1 MDYPFIV
8 LRKKIKSR
16 LRKVKRVEPNNIKF
30 LMNKNK
36 KISIIIPCY
45 NEQDVLPELF
55 RRMTGA
61 AEGWDLDWEIICIDD
76 GSCDNTWNLLCEQHE
91 KNPRWSAISFS
102 RNFGHQ
108 TAVSAGIFHAT
119 GDAVIVIDADL
130 QDPPEE
136 LHRFIEKWQKGYDIV
151 YAVRQKRKE
160 SLIKRISYWA
170 FYRIMSKMIDFELP
184 LDSGDFCIM
193 DRKVVDIINSMPERN
208 RFVRGLRAWS
218 GFKQTGLVYERHARA
233 AGEAK
238 YDFKKLRRLAM
249 DGIASFSTVPLAVAS
264 HLGLWVSGLSFLG
277 IFLFILQ
284 RLFPSFFES
293 IGLGPKPGFAIII
306 AILFLGGIQLIFLGI
321 IGQYLGRIYDE
332 VKRRPQWIIKDSLG
346 LASKKSSEPL

>member
-1 MDYPFIV
+1 M
-8 LRKKIKSR
+8 
-16 LRKVKRVEPNNIKF
+16 NNKE
-30 LMNKNK
+30 NK
-36 KISIIIPCY
+36 KISVVIPCY
-45 NEQDVLPELF
+45 NEQAVLPELF
-55 RRMTGA
+55 RRLQDA
-61 AEGWDLDWEIICIDD
+61 AEKWGLVWEIICVDD
-76 GSCDNTWNLLCEQHE
+76 GSRDNTWELLREQH
-91 KNPRWSAISFS
+91 KKDQRWSAISFS

-136 LHRFIEKWQKGYDIV
+136 VYRFIEKWKEGYDIV
-151 YAVRQKRKE
+151 YAVRQHRKE
-160 SLIKRISYWA
+160 GILKKISYWM
-170 FYRIMSKMIDFELP
+170 FYRVLSKMIDFELP

-193 DRKVVDIINSMPERN
+193 DRKIVDIINSMPERN

-218 GFKQTGLVYERHARA
+218 GFKQTGLSYERHARA

-238 YDFKKLRRLAM
+238 YDFKKLRRLAL

-264 HLGLWVSGLSFLG
+264 HFGLWVSGLSFLG
-277 IFLFILQ
+277 IFIFILQ

-293 IGLGPKPGFAIII
+293 IGLEPKPGFAIII

-321 IGQYLGRIYDE
+321 MGQYLGRIYDE
-332 VKRRPQWIIKDSLG
+332 VKRRPQWIIKDSQG
-346 LASKKSSEPL
+346 VASKKSSTPL